1 MIVFEKAGSVP
12 VNSRMPEIQTSKPP
26 HTKYYKWIRNL
37 WRLFAFGTLFIVL
50 YFVSVDLNLFYLFG
64 ESPGLDDLENPRN
77 NLPSEIYTSD
87 GLLVGRYF
95 RENRDLVPYDSIAP
109 IMVNALVATEDERFY
124 EHQGIDPISVL
135 AAVKDNLRGESR
147 GASTLTQQL
156 AKNLYKTR
164 TKNTKGMLG
173 HVPLVS
179 TVVAKTK
186 EWNTSIK
193 LEQRYTKD
201 EILGMYLNTVDFGSN
216 AFGIKVASKTFFSTT
231 PDKLKAEEAAMLVG
245 VLKAPTTYNP
255 RFNPKNALARRNVVL
270 QQMARNQVI
279 TSAQADSLSELP
291 IELKYHVEQH
301 LDGVP
306 AYYRQA
312 VNEFV
317 RNWAEGRGLDI
328 YADGLKVYLTIDS
341 RMQRL
346 AEEALH
352 ERMKS
357 LQSRFDSHWRG
368 KNPWVDDQNKEIPGF
383 IENAIKRTGVYQ
395 SLKNKYG
402 DDTAAINAALNTPK
416 KMTVFSWKGPK
427 EMTMSSMDSLRYYK
441 RFLRAGMMTMDPFTG
456 HIKAWV
462 GGIDYD
468 NFKFDHVKQARRQPG
483 STFKPFVYGAA
494 IDGGYSPC
502 DKIQD
507 QRVTIKYVE
516 NGKPMEWTPNNASY
530 EVSGRNM
537 TLRHAMGRSI
547 NTVTAQLT
555 EAIGWDTVRDF
566 ARRLGITSPL
576 EAVPSIGLGSSD
588 VSIYEMVNAYSTFVN
603 NGFLNKP
610 MLVMRIE
617 DRNGNVVEQFNP
629 QQKRVISEETAF
641 LMVHMLKG
649 TMEEPGGTS
658 QALWEYDLWKKGNQ
672 VGGKTGTTSNH
683 SDGWYMGVTKDLVTG
698 VWVGGEDRSIHF
710 RTSSTGEG
718 SKTALPIFGRFMEK
732 VYREPSLGV
741 KLGTFPKPKVKINKP
756 YTCVTVVPRRAKVVD
771 TTAVDTMLEQLNDSV
786 SSQF

>member
-1 MIVFEKAGSVP
+1 MRTLWKLFGLGVVFV
-12 VNSRMPEIQTSKPP
+12 V
-26 HTKYYKWIRNL
+26 
-37 WRLFAFGTLFIVL
+37 V
-50 YFVSVDLNLFYLFG
+50 YFVAVDLNLFYLFG
-64 ESPGLDDLENPRN
+64 ASPGLDDLENPRS
-77 NLPSEIYTSD
+77 NLPSEIYTAD
-87 GLLVGRYF
+87 GVMVGRYF
-95 RENRDLVPYDSIAP
+95 RENRDPVPFDSISP
-109 IMVNALVATEDERFY
+109 MMVKALVATEDERFY

-135 AAVKDNLRGESR
+135 AAVKDNLKGDSR

-164 TKNTKGMLG
+164 TKNTKGVLG
-173 HVPLVS
+173 YIPGIS

-216 AFGIKVASKTFFSTT
+216 AFGIKVAAKTFFSTT
-231 PDKLKAEEAAMLVG
+231 PEKLKPEEAAMLVG

-255 RFNPKNALARRNVVL
+255 KFNPKNALARRNVVL

-279 TSAQADSLSELP
+279 TPAQADSLSQLP
-291 IELKYHVEQH
+291 ITLKYQVEQH

-317 RNWAEGRGLDI
+317 RTWAEKHELDM
-328 YADGLKVYLTIDS
+328 YSDGLKIYLTIDS
-341 RMQRL
+341 RMQNL
-346 AEEALH
+346 AEEALR
-352 ERMKS
+352 EKMKT
-357 LQSRFDSHWRG
+357 LQNRFEGHWRNR
-368 KNPWVDDQNKEIPGF
+368 NPWVDDQDNEIPGF
-383 IENAIKRTGVYQ
+383 IESAIKRTGVYQ

-402 DDTAAINAALNTPK
+402 NDTTAINRALNEPK
-416 KMTVFSWKGPK
+416 VMTVFSYKGPK

-462 GGIDYD
+462 GGIDYE
-468 NFKFDHVKQARRQPG
+468 NFKYDHVKQAKRQPG
-483 STFKPFVYGAA
+483 STFKPFVYAAA
-494 IDGGYSPC
+494 IDQGYSPC

-516 NGKPMEWTPNNASY
+516 NGKPMEWTPNNADHSI
-530 EVSGRNM
+530 SGRQM

-555 EAIGWDTVRDF
+555 EAIGPEAVRKF
-566 ARRLGITSPL
+566 ARRLGITSPMQ
-576 EAVPSIGLGSSD
+576 AVPSIGLGSND
-588 VSIYEMVNAYSTFVN
+588 VNIYEMVNAYSTFVN

-610 MLVMRIE
+610 MLVLRIE
-617 DRNGNVVEQFNP
+617 DRSGNVIEQFNP
-629 QQKRVISEETAF
+629 QQKRVITEETAF

-649 TMEEPGGTS
+649 SMEEPGGTS

-672 VGGKTGTTSNH
+672 IGGKTGTTSNH
-683 SDGWYMGVTKDLVTG
+683 SDGWYMGVSKNLVTG

-710 RTSSTGEG
+710 RTSATGEG

-732 VYREPSLGV
+732 VYKDPNLGI
-741 KLGTFPKPKVKINKP
+741 KLGTFPKPTVKINKP
-756 YTCVTVVPRRAKVVD
+756 YNCITVMPRKPKIVD
-771 TTAVDTMLEQLNDSV
+771 STAVDSMLQQMNDSII
-786 SSQF
+786 SAF

>member
-1 MIVFEKAGSVP
+1 
-12 VNSRMPEIQTSKPP
+12 MPEEQKIKAPRTR
-26 HTKYYKWIRNL
+26 YNKWIRTL
-37 WRLFAFGTLFIVL
+37 WKTFAFGVLFIVL
-50 YFVSVDLNLFYLFG
+50 YFFSVDLNLFYLFG
-64 ESPGLDDLENPRN
+64 ASPGLDDLENPQN
-77 NLPSEIYTSD
+77 NLPSQIYTSD
-87 GLLVGRYF
+87 GVLVGRYF

-109 IMVNALVATEDERFY
+109 VMVKALVATEDERFY

-135 AAVKDNLRGESR
+135 AAIKDNLRGESR

-156 AKNLYKTR
+156 AKNLYRTR
-164 TKNTKGMLG
+164 TKDTKGILG
-173 HVPLVS
+173 HVPLIS
-179 TVVAKTK
+179 TLVAKTK

-231 PDKLKAEEAAMLVG
+231 PDQLKTEEAAMLVG

-270 QQMARNQVI
+270 QQMARNKVI
-279 TSAQADSLSELP
+279 TSAQADSLSQLP
-291 IELKYHVEQH
+291 IDLKYHVEQH

-306 AYYRQA
+306 AYYRQT
-312 VNEFV
+312 VNEIV
-317 RNWAEGRGLDI
+317 RKWAEEKELDI
-328 YADGLKVYLTIDS
+328 YADGLKIYLTIDS

-346 AEEALH
+346 AEEALK
-352 ERMKS
+352 EKMKS
-357 LQSRFDSHWRG
+357 LQRRFDGHWRDR
-368 KNPWVDDQNKEIPGF
+368 NPWVDDKDKEIPGF
-383 IENAIKRTGVYQ
+383 IESAIKRTGVYQ

-402 DDTAAINAALNTPK
+402 DDEAAITRELNTPK
-416 KMTVFSWKGPK
+416 KMTVFSWKGPQ

-441 RFLRAGMMTMDPFTG
+441 KFLRAGMMTMDPFTG

-462 GGIDYD
+462 GGIDYE
-468 NFKFDHVKQARRQPG
+468 NFKYDHVKQAKRQPG
-483 STFKPFVYGAA
+483 STFKPFVYAAA

-507 QRVTIKYVE
+507 QRVSIKYVE
-516 NGKPMEWTPNNASY
+516 NGKPMEWTPNNADHSI
-530 EVSGRNM
+530 SGRQM

-555 EAIGWDTVRDF
+555 EAIGPETVRKF
-566 ARRLGITSPL
+566 ARRLGITSPI

-610 MLVMRIE
+610 ILVMRIE
-617 DRNGNVVEQFNP
+617 DRNGNIIEQFNP
-629 QQKRVISEETAF
+629 QQKRVITEETAF

-672 VGGKTGTTSNH
+672 IGGKTGTTSNH

-710 RTSSTGEG
+710 RTSATGEG

-732 VYREPSLGV
+732 VYRDPDLGI
-741 KLGTFPKPKVKINKP
+741 KLGTFPKPTVKIKKP
-756 YTCVTVVPRRAKVVD
+756 YNCVTVVPRRPKVTD
-771 TTAVDTMLEQLNDSV
+771 STAVDTMLEQMNDSV

>member
-1 MIVFEKAGSVP
+1 MSEK
-12 VNSRMPEIQTSKPP
+12 QTITPP
-26 HTKYYKWIRNL
+26 RTKYRKWIRNL
-37 WRLFAFGTLFIVL
+37 WKLFAFGAVFVIL
-50 YFVSVDLNLFYLFG
+50 YFVSVDQNLFYLFG
-64 ESPGLDDLENPRN
+64 ESPGLEDLENPRN
-77 NLPSEIYTSD
+77 NLPSEIYTAD
-87 GLLVGRYF
+87 GVLVGRYF
-95 RENRDLVPYDSIAP
+95 RENRDLVPFDSIAP
-109 IMVNALVATEDERFY
+109 VMVKALVATEDERFY

-135 AAVKDNLRGESR
+135 AAVKDNLKGESR

-164 TKNTKGMLG
+164 TKNTKGILG

-231 PDKLKAEEAAMLVG
+231 PDKLKPEEAAMLVG

-255 RFNPKNALARRNVVL
+255 RFNPKNAITRRNVVL
-270 QQMARNQVI
+270 QQMARNKVI
-279 TSAQADSLSELP
+279 TPAQADSLSQLP
-291 IELKYHVEQH
+291 IDLKYHVEQH

-312 VNEFV
+312 VNDFV
-317 RNWAEGRGLDI
+317 RNWAEERELDI
-328 YADGLKVYLTIDS
+328 YADGLKIYLTIDS

-346 AEEALH
+346 AEEALR
-352 ERMKS
+352 EKMKT
-357 LQSRFDSHWRG
+357 LQARFENQLRG

-383 IENAIKRTGVYQ
+383 IENAIKRTGVYA

-402 DDTAAINAALNTPK
+402 EDTAAINEALNTPK
-416 KMTVFSWKGPK
+416 KMTVFSWKEPK

-441 RFLRAGMMTMDPFTG
+441 KFLRAGMMTMDPFTG

-483 STFKPFVYGAA
+483 STFKPFVYAAA

-502 DKIQD
+502 DRIPD
-507 QRVTIKYVE
+507 RRVTIKYVE
-516 NGKPMEWTPNNASY
+516 NGKPMEWTPHNASY
-530 EVSGRNM
+530 SISGSNM

-566 ARRLGITSPL
+566 ARRMGITSPL
-576 EAVPSIGLGSSD
+576 QAVPSIGLGSSD
-588 VSIYEMVNAYSTFVN
+588 VSIYEMVNSYSTFVN

-672 VGGKTGTTSNH
+672 VAGKTGTTSNH

-710 RTSSTGEG
+710 RTSATGEG

-741 KLGTFPKPKVKINKP
+741 KLGAFPKPKTKISKTYN
-756 YTCVTVVPRRAKVVD
+756 CVTPAPPRRRVVID
-771 TTAVDTMLEQLNDSV
+771 TIAVDDLLDKLNDSIT
-786 SSQF
+786 SQF

>member
-1 MIVFEKAGSVP
+1 M
-12 VNSRMPEIQTSKPP
+12 NNRMPEEIEITPSR
-26 HTKYYKWIRNL
+26 TKFNKWIRAL
-37 WRLFAFGTLFIVL
+37 WKLFGLGVLFIVA
-50 YFVSVDLNLFYLFG
+50 YFIAVDLNLFYLFG
-64 ESPGLDDLENPRN
+64 ASPGLDELENPRS
-77 NLPSEIYTSD
+77 NLPSEIYTAD

-95 RENRDLVPYDSIAP
+95 RENRDPVPFDSISP
-109 IMVNALVATEDERFY
+109 IMVKALVATEDERFY

-135 AAVKDNLRGESR
+135 AAVKDNLKGDSR

-164 TKNTKGMLG
+164 TKNTKGVLG
-173 HVPLVS
+173 YIPLVS

-216 AFGIKVASKTFFSTT
+216 AFGIKVAAKTFFSTT
-231 PDKLKAEEAAMLVG
+231 PEKLKPEEAAMLVG

-279 TSAQADSLSELP
+279 TPAQADSLSQLP
-291 IELKYHVEQH
+291 ITLKYQVEQH

-317 RNWAEGRGLDI
+317 RTWADKHELDM
-328 YADGLKVYLTIDS
+328 YSDGLKIYLTIDS
-341 RMQRL
+341 RMQNL
-346 AEEALH
+346 AEEALR
-352 ERMKS
+352 EKMKT
-357 LQSRFDSHWRG
+357 LQNRFEGHWRG
-368 KNPWVDDQNKEIPGF
+368 RNPWVDDQDNEIPGF
-383 IENAIKRTGVYQ
+383 IESAIKRTGVYQ

-402 DDTAAINAALNTPK
+402 NDTAAINRALNEPK
-416 KMTVFSWKGPK
+416 VMTVFSYKGPK

-462 GGIDYD
+462 GGIDYE
-468 NFKFDHVKQARRQPG
+468 NFKYDHVKQAKRQPG
-483 STFKPFVYGAA
+483 STFKPFVYAAA
-494 IDGGYSPC
+494 IDQGYSPC

-516 NGKPMEWTPNNASY
+516 NGKPMEWTPNNADHSI
-530 EVSGRNM
+530 SGRQM
-537 TLRHAMGRSI
+537 TLRHAMGRSV

-555 EAIGWDTVRDF
+555 EAIGPESVRKF
-566 ARRLGITSPL
+566 ARKLGITSPMQ
-576 EAVPSIGLGSSD
+576 AVPSIGLGSND
-588 VSIYEMVNAYSTFVN
+588 VSIYEMVNAYSSFVN

-610 MLVMRIE
+610 MLVLRIE
-617 DRNGNVVEQFNP
+617 DRSGNVIEQFNP

-672 VGGKTGTTSNH
+672 IGGKTGTTSNY
-683 SDGWYMGVTKDLVTG
+683 SDGWYMGVSKNLVTG

-710 RTSSTGEG
+710 RTSGTGEG
-718 SKTALPIFGRFMEK
+718 SKTALPIYGRFMEK
-732 VYREPSLGV
+732 VYKDPNLGI
-741 KLGTFPKPKVKINKP
+741 KLGPFPKPAVKINKP
-756 YTCVTVVPRRAKVVD
+756 YNCITVLPRKPKVVD
-771 TTAVDTMLEQLNDSV
+771 STAVDSMLQQMNDSII
-786 SSQF
+786 SAF

>member
-1 MIVFEKAGSVP
+1 
-12 VNSRMPEIQTSKPP
+12 VNNRMPEEIEITPSR
-26 HTKYYKWIRNL
+26 TKFNKWIRAL
-37 WRLFAFGTLFIVL
+37 WKLFGLGVLFIVA
-50 YFVSVDLNLFYLFG
+50 YFIAVDLNLFYLFG
-64 ESPGLDDLENPRN
+64 ASPGLDELENPRS
-77 NLPSEIYTSD
+77 NLPSEIYTAD

-95 RENRDLVPYDSIAP
+95 RENRDPVPFDSISP
-109 IMVNALVATEDERFY
+109 IMVKALVATEDERFY

-135 AAVKDNLRGESR
+135 AAVKDNLKGDSR

-164 TKNTKGMLG
+164 TKNTKGVLG
-173 HVPLVS
+173 YIPLVS

-216 AFGIKVASKTFFSTT
+216 AFGIKVAAKTFFSTT
-231 PDKLKAEEAAMLVG
+231 PEKLKPEEAAMLVG

-279 TSAQADSLSELP
+279 SPAQADSLSQLP
-291 IELKYHVEQH
+291 ITLNYQVEQH

-306 AYYRQA
+306 AYFRQA

-317 RNWAEGRGLDI
+317 RTWADKHELDM
-328 YADGLKVYLTIDS
+328 YSDGLKIYLTIDS
-341 RMQRL
+341 RMQNL
-346 AEEALH
+346 AEEALR
-352 ERMKS
+352 EKMKT
-357 LQSRFDSHWRG
+357 LQNRFEGHWRG
-368 KNPWVDDQNKEIPGF
+368 RNPWVDDQDNEIPGF
-383 IENAIKRTGVYQ
+383 IESAIKRTGVYQ

-402 DDTAAINAALNTPK
+402 NDTAAINRALNEPK
-416 KMTVFSWKGPK
+416 VMTVFSYKGPK

-462 GGIDYD
+462 GGIDYE
-468 NFKFDHVKQARRQPG
+468 NFKYDHVKQAKRQPG
-483 STFKPFVYGAA
+483 STFKPFVYAAA
-494 IDGGYSPC
+494 IDQGYSPC

-516 NGKPMEWTPNNASY
+516 NGKPMEWTPNNADHSI
-530 EVSGRNM
+530 SGRQM
-537 TLRHAMGRSI
+537 TLRHAMGRSV

-555 EAIGWDTVRDF
+555 EAIGPESVRKF
-566 ARRLGITSPL
+566 ARKLGITSPMQ
-576 EAVPSIGLGSSD
+576 AVPSIGLGSND
-588 VSIYEMVNAYSTFVN
+588 VSIYEMVNAYSSFVN

-610 MLVMRIE
+610 MLVLRIE
-617 DRNGNVVEQFNP
+617 DRSGNVIEQFNP

-672 VGGKTGTTSNH
+672 IGGKTGTTSNY
-683 SDGWYMGVTKDLVTG
+683 SDGWYMGVSKNLVTG

-710 RTSSTGEG
+710 RTSGTGEG
-718 SKTALPIFGRFMEK
+718 SKTALPIYGRFMEK
-732 VYREPSLGV
+732 VYKDPNLGI
-741 KLGTFPKPKVKINKP
+741 KLGPFPKPAVKINKP
-756 YTCVTVVPRRAKVVD
+756 YNCITVLPRKPKIAD
-771 TTAVDTMLEQLNDSV
+771 STAVDSMLQQLNDSII
-786 SSQF
+786 SAF

>member
-1 MIVFEKAGSVP
+1 
-12 VNSRMPEIQTSKPP
+12 MPEEIEITPSR
-26 HTKYYKWIRNL
+26 TKFNKWIRAL
-37 WRLFAFGTLFIVL
+37 WKLFGLGVLFIVA
-50 YFVSVDLNLFYLFG
+50 YFIAVDLNLFYLFG
-64 ESPGLDDLENPRN
+64 ASPGLDELENPRS
-77 NLPSEIYTSD
+77 NLPSEIYTAD

-95 RENRDLVPYDSIAP
+95 RENRDPVPFDSISP
-109 IMVNALVATEDERFY
+109 IMVKALVATEDERFY

-135 AAVKDNLRGESR
+135 AAVKDNLKGDSR

-164 TKNTKGMLG
+164 TKNTKGVLG
-173 HVPLVS
+173 YIPLVS

-216 AFGIKVASKTFFSTT
+216 AFGIKVAAKTFFSTT
-231 PDKLKAEEAAMLVG
+231 PEKLKPEEAAMLVG

-279 TSAQADSLSELP
+279 TPAQADSLSQLP
-291 IELKYHVEQH
+291 ITLKYQVEQH

-317 RNWAEGRGLDI
+317 RTWADKHELDM
-328 YADGLKVYLTIDS
+328 YSDGLKIYLTIDS
-341 RMQRL
+341 RMQNL
-346 AEEALH
+346 AEEALR
-352 ERMKS
+352 EKMKT
-357 LQSRFDSHWRG
+357 LQNRFEGHWRG
-368 KNPWVDDQNKEIPGF
+368 RNPWVDDQDNEIPGF
-383 IENAIKRTGVYQ
+383 IESAIKRTGVYQ

-402 DDTAAINAALNTPK
+402 NDTAAINRALNEPK
-416 KMTVFSWKGPK
+416 VMTVFSYKGPK

-462 GGIDYD
+462 GGIDYE
-468 NFKFDHVKQARRQPG
+468 NFKYDHVKQAKRQPG
-483 STFKPFVYGAA
+483 STFKPFVYAAA
-494 IDGGYSPC
+494 IDQGYSPC

-516 NGKPMEWTPNNASY
+516 NGKPMEWTPNNADHSI
-530 EVSGRNM
+530 SGRQM
-537 TLRHAMGRSI
+537 TLRHAMGRSV

-555 EAIGWDTVRDF
+555 EAIGPESVRKF
-566 ARRLGITSPL
+566 ARKLGITSPMQ
-576 EAVPSIGLGSSD
+576 AVPSIGLGSND
-588 VSIYEMVNAYSTFVN
+588 VSIYEMVNAYSSFVN

-610 MLVMRIE
+610 MLVLRIE
-617 DRNGNVVEQFNP
+617 DRSGNVIEQFNP

-672 VGGKTGTTSNH
+672 IGGKTGTTSNY
-683 SDGWYMGVTKDLVTG
+683 SDGWYMGVSKNLVTG

-710 RTSSTGEG
+710 RTSGTGEG
-718 SKTALPIFGRFMEK
+718 SKTALPIYGRFMEK
-732 VYREPSLGV
+732 VYKDPNLGI
-741 KLGTFPKPKVKINKP
+741 KLGPFPKPAVKINKP
-756 YTCVTVVPRRAKVVD
+756 YNCITVLPRKPKVVD
-771 TTAVDTMLEQLNDSV
+771 STAVDSMLQQMNDSII
-786 SSQF
+786 SAF

>member
-1 MIVFEKAGSVP
+1 MSEEEFK
-12 VNSRMPEIQTSKPP
+12 QKPP
-26 HTKYYKWIRNL
+26 RTKINKWIRNL
-37 WRLFAFGTLFIVL
+37 WKLFAVGVLFTVG
-50 YFVSVDLNLFYLFG
+50 YFFAVDVNLFYLFG
-64 ESPGLDDLENPRN
+64 ASPGLDELENPRN
-77 NLPSEIYTSD
+77 NLPSQIFSAD
-87 GLLVGRYF
+87 GVLLGRYF
-95 RENRDLVPYDSIAP
+95 RENRDPVPFDSISP
-109 IMVNALVATEDERFY
+109 VMVKALVATEDERFY

-135 AAVKDNLRGESR
+135 AAVRDNLKGENRG
-147 GASTLTQQL
+147 GSTLTQQL
-156 AKNLYKTR
+156 AKNLYKLR
-164 TKNTKGMLG
+164 TKNTKGPLG
-173 HVPLVS
+173 YVPGIS
-179 TVVAKTK
+179 TLVAKTK

-216 AFGIKVASKTFFSTT
+216 AFGIKVAAKTFFSTT
-231 PDKLKAEEAAMLVG
+231 PDSLKPEQAAMLVG

-270 QQMARNQVI
+270 QQMARNKVI
-279 TSAQADSLSELP
+279 TPAQADSLSQIP
-291 IELKYHVEQH
+291 IELKYQVEQH

-312 VNEFV
+312 VNEIV
-317 RNWAEGRGLDI
+317 RKWAETKELDM
-328 YADGLKVYLTIDS
+328 YSEGLKIYLTIDS

-346 AEEALH
+346 AEEAMK
-352 ERMKS
+352 EKMKS
-357 LQSRFDSHWRG
+357 LQNRFENHWRG
-368 KNPWVDDQNKEIPGF
+368 KNPWVDDQDKEIPGF

-395 SLKNKYG
+395 SLKAKYG
-402 DDTAAINAALNTPK
+402 SDTAAINLALNTPK

-441 RFLRAGMMTMDPFTG
+441 RFMRAGMMTMDPKTG
-456 HIKAWV
+456 FIKAWV
-462 GGIDYD
+462 GGIDYE
-468 NFKFDHVKQARRQPG
+468 NFKYDHVKQAKRQPG

-494 IDGGYSPC
+494 IDQGYSPC

-507 QRVTIKYVE
+507 KRVTIKYVE
-516 NGKPMEWTPNNASY
+516 NGKPMEWTPHNADYSI
-530 EVSGRNM
+530 SGRQM

-555 EAIGWDTVRDF
+555 EAIGWDTVRKF
-566 ARRLGITSPL
+566 ARKLGITSPL

-588 VSIYEMVNAYSTFVN
+588 VSIYELVNAYSTFLN

-617 DRNGNVVEQFNP
+617 DRNGNLIEQFNP
-629 QQKRVISEETAF
+629 QQKRVITEETAF

-672 VGGKTGTTSNH
+672 IGGKTGTTSNH
-683 SDGWYMGVTKDLVTG
+683 SDGWYVGVTKDLVTG

-710 RTSSTGEG
+710 RTSAMGEG

-732 VYREPSLGV
+732 VYQDPDLGIKLGV
-741 KLGTFPKPKVKINKP
+741 FPKAKVKINKP
-756 YTCVTVVPRRAKVVD
+756 YNCVTPAPPRKPKVED
-771 TTAVDTMLEQLNDSV
+771 STAVDTMLEQMNDSI

>member
-1 MIVFEKAGSVP
+1 
-12 VNSRMPEIQTSKPP
+12 MPEEIEITPSR
-26 HTKYYKWIRNL
+26 TKFNKWIRTL
-37 WRLFAFGTLFIVL
+37 WKLFGLGVVFVVV
-50 YFVSVDLNLFYLFG
+50 YFVAVDLNLFYLFG
-64 ESPGLDDLENPRN
+64 ASPGLDDLENPRS
-77 NLPSEIYTSD
+77 NLPSEIYTAD
-87 GLLVGRYF
+87 GVMVGRYF
-95 RENRDLVPYDSIAP
+95 RENRDPVPFDSISP
-109 IMVNALVATEDERFY
+109 MMVKALVATEDERFY

-135 AAVKDNLRGESR
+135 AAVKDNLKGDSR

-164 TKNTKGMLG
+164 TKNTKGVLG
-173 HVPLVS
+173 YIPGIS

-216 AFGIKVASKTFFSTT
+216 AFGIKVAAKTFFSTT
-231 PDKLKAEEAAMLVG
+231 PEKLKPEEAAMLVG

-255 RFNPKNALARRNVVL
+255 KFNPKNALARRNVVL

-279 TSAQADSLSELP
+279 TPAQADSLSQLP
-291 IELKYHVEQH
+291 ITLKYQVEQH

-317 RNWAEGRGLDI
+317 RTWAEKHELDM
-328 YADGLKVYLTIDS
+328 YSDGLKIYLTIDS
-341 RMQRL
+341 RMQNL
-346 AEEALH
+346 AEEALR
-352 ERMKS
+352 EKMKT
-357 LQSRFDSHWRG
+357 LQNRFEGHWRNR
-368 KNPWVDDQNKEIPGF
+368 NPWVDDQDNEIPGF
-383 IENAIKRTGVYQ
+383 IESAIKRTGVYQ

-402 DDTAAINAALNTPK
+402 NDTTAINRALNEPK
-416 KMTVFSWKGPK
+416 VMTVFSYKGPK

-462 GGIDYD
+462 GGIDYE
-468 NFKFDHVKQARRQPG
+468 NFKYDHVKQAKRQPG
-483 STFKPFVYGAA
+483 STFKPFVYAAA
-494 IDGGYSPC
+494 IDQGYSPC

-516 NGKPMEWTPNNASY
+516 NGKPMEWTPNNADHSI
-530 EVSGRNM
+530 SGRQM

-555 EAIGWDTVRDF
+555 EAIGPEAVRKF
-566 ARRLGITSPL
+566 ARRLGITSPMQ
-576 EAVPSIGLGSSD
+576 AVPSIGLGSND
-588 VSIYEMVNAYSTFVN
+588 VNIYEMVNAYSTFVN

-610 MLVMRIE
+610 MLVLRIE
-617 DRNGNVVEQFNP
+617 DRSGNVIEQFNP
-629 QQKRVISEETAF
+629 QQKRVITEETAF

-649 TMEEPGGTS
+649 SMEEPGGTS

-672 VGGKTGTTSNH
+672 IGGKTGTTSNH
-683 SDGWYMGVTKDLVTG
+683 SDGWYMGVSKNLVTG

-710 RTSSTGEG
+710 RTSATGEG

-732 VYREPSLGV
+732 VYKDPNLGI
-741 KLGTFPKPKVKINKP
+741 KLGTFPKPTVKINKP
-756 YTCVTVVPRRAKVVD
+756 YNCITVMPRKPKIVD
-771 TTAVDTMLEQLNDSV
+771 STAVDSMLQQMNDSII
-786 SSQF
+786 SAF